1 VQKVIKT
8 EKTKRIKIGNKIMQ
22 LSYFSWGNGW
32 NLIQEL
38 NKTNRWTSSEYQTKD
53 FISIKYLENL
63 LNKNEGRIF
72 FQQKNKN
79 NKDDK
84 RKINKTAKSSF

>member
-1 VQKVIKT
+1 
-8 EKTKRIKIGNKIMQ
+8 MQ
-22 LSYFSWGNGW
+22 LSYFCWGNGW

-38 NKTNRWTSSEYQTKD
+38 NKTNRWTSSKYQTKD

-63 LNKNEGRIF
+63 PNKNKGRMF
-72 FQQKNKN
+72 VQQKTKK

>member
-1 VQKVIKT
+1 
-8 EKTKRIKIGNKIMQ
+8 MQ
-22 LSYFSWGNGW
+22 LSYFCWGNGW

-38 NKTNRWTSSEYQTKD
+38 NKTNRSTSSEYQTKD

-84 RKINKTAKSSF
+84 RKIDKTAKSSF

>member
-1 VQKVIKT
+1 LRKC
-8 EKTKRIKIGNKIMQ
+8 
-22 LSYFSWGNGW
+22 W

-72 FQQKNKN
+72 FQQKKNKN

>member
-1 VQKVIKT
+1 MQRSMILKRVQKVI
-8 EKTKRIKIGNKIMQ
+8 NKKDLDREQ
-22 LSYFSWGNGW
+22 NNATFLFCWGNGW

-63 LNKNEGRIF
+63 LNKKEGRIF
-72 FQQKNKN
+72 FQQKT
-79 NKDDK
+79 
-84 RKINKTAKSSF
+84 KIIKMTNAK